1 MTLLHIISNTRVQT
15 RLLAEIASAGV
26 PLSEIISDR
35 RARELPYLQA
45 CIKEG
50 LRIFPVA
57 GGLILKDAPPEGDYL
72 PDGTFIPGSTAI
84 GLCSWGMHRNK
95 AVYGPDANV
104 YRPER
109 WLEAPPEQLAMMER
123 THEMIFGYGQ
133 FKCLGMAIAKVE
145 LNKVVFEL
153 VRRFEFTVE
162 DVARPVERQRCF
174 GLFLQKGIWCR
185 VVEREQNLEGA
196 EKVEE
201 QMQM

>member
-1 MTLLHIISNTRVQT
+1 MTLLHIFSNPRVHN
-15 RLLAEIASAGV
+15 RLLAEIASANV

-57 GGLILKDAPPEGDYL
+57 GGLMLKDAPPEGDYL
-72 PDGTFIPGSTAI
+72 DDGTFIPGSTAI
-84 GLCSWGMHRNK
+84 GFCSWAVHRNK
-95 AVYGPDANV
+95 AVFGPDAKV

-109 WLEAPPEQLAMMER
+109 WLEAPPEQLARMER
-123 THEMIFGYGQ
+123 THDISFGYGK

-162 DVARPVERQRCF
+162 DVSRPVERQRCF

-185 VVEREQNLEGA
+185 VVEREQKTEGGE
-196 EKVEE
+196 EKVEG
-201 QMQM
+201 